1 MTSRLTRALSR
12 PQSRPAARPG
22 ITRNVSYAST
32 ITIVD
37 ESSPISSGGS
47 SSEPWSFKEGSLP
60 WDGEKI
66 EGERGIPPP
75 VPEEGNQRERRRW
88 FRLGVWGFTTIALGS
103 FVTLA
108 ILAFLAFLW
117 TTEAVSGSERAPAA
131 WRWVML
137 GGRATQAVTL
147 ATVVVR
153 AAITAQSTV
162 YTSLIAG
169 IVLER
174 HGVPL
179 SMVAQFSVLRGV
191 NDGPL
196 RLAWL
201 LLTSSPRR
209 SALLAGLTVVLFAT
223 TVAVQFSSTILVSD
237 LEFSALVGEARN
249 ATLPVFMTADV
260 IELSHQSNGWLDR
273 PTAYVPFGEISS
285 PGAADAV
292 PSETT
297 GLSDT
302 GVVRRVFL
310 PVRQQ
315 QMIRRYHGPAI
326 VFNSRFVCMRPSVVG
341 ARLTASNGTADRDG
355 PPSVPRLD
363 VSGGIDYA
371 AAFAAAGLPLPPGC
385 RRGSCFPQGFNCSLS
400 QLRDQNARARE
411 GFTNSICVPDGRG
424 AAASA
429 RNFTLSDEAAPRHA
443 GVFLFLRSNGT
454 ADLWQGPN
462 MTAVSGQF
470 PLAPQPRAAGGGGG
484 GGGAAAAAAD
494 EWASYE
500 VAVGGRFVGAQ
511 FTTGGLRVDA
521 SLCFQ
526 QVAFDMSEVKVWT
539 PRDLRQPS
547 VMWDSAKKRW
557 DTTAVRRMVAPAERL
572 SLPGGGGVG
581 GAAGLGEVAAAAAA
595 VVAEVAAPAVMAP
608 EERGTFSVEW
618 IGEPRRVDMVQYL
631 TSRLINSN
639 YNAPQA
645 GGGNVSL
652 LMDPLGVGEANFDF
666 EPHVEYQVL
675 FRDLLNATNR
685 PGVALQSV
693 LTALAGSMVSEVMP
707 QFNVRANATVTS
719 SEFVLT
725 PRRARGLVVV
735 AAVIVA
741 NMACGLAALALF
753 ALTTS
758 YSARGS
764 FWQVLSQLVS
774 EHTSW
779 VLECSTELEDR
790 DVASLTTR
798 DLDPYVKIARS
809 GKTGRVQVILSSALK
824 QGY

>member
-1 MTSRLTRALSR
+1 MHGWLLTRASSR
-12 PQSRPAARPG
+12 QQSRPAARPG

-37 ESSPISSGGS
+37 ESSPISTGS
-47 SSEPWSFKEGSLP
+47 SNNEPWSFKEGPLP
-60 WDGEKI
+60 WDGKRI
-66 EGERGIPPP
+66 EEERGIPTP
-75 VPEEGNQRERRRW
+75 VPEEGNRLERWRW

-108 ILAFLAFLW
+108 ILGFLAFLW

-131 WRWVML
+131 WRWVVL

-147 ATVVVR
+147 ATVVAR

-162 YTSLIAG
+162 YTSLISSIA
-169 IVLER
+169 LER

-179 SMVAQFSVLRGV
+179 SAAAQFSVLRAI

-237 LEFSALVGEARN
+237 LEFSTVVGEARN
-249 ATLPVFMTADV
+249 TSLPVFMTADV
-260 IELSHQSNGWLDR
+260 IGLSHQSNGWLDR

-292 PSETT
+292 PSGET

-326 VFNSRFVCMRPSVVG
+326 VFNSRFVCMRPSVVAG
-341 ARLTASNGTADRDG
+341 ASPTASNAAAA
-355 PPSVPRLD
+355 PQSSVPRLD
-363 VSGGIDYA
+363 VTGGIDYA

-385 RRGSCFPQGFNCSLS
+385 PRGSCFPRAFNCSLP

-411 GFTNSICVPDGRG
+411 GLSNSICVPDGRG
-424 AAASA
+424 AADSA
-429 RNFTLSDEAAPRHA
+429 RNFTLSDETVPRHA
-443 GVFLFLRSNGT
+443 GVFLFLRTNGT
-454 ADLWQGPN
+454 AELWRGPN
-462 MTAVSGQF
+462 MTVVSGQF
-470 PLAPQPRAAGGGGG
+470 PLAAAAGDGGG
-484 GGGAAAAAAD
+484 GGGAD
-494 EWASYE
+494 EWASFE

-511 FTTGGLRVDA
+511 FTTGGLLVDA

-526 QVAFDMSEVKVWT
+526 QAAFDMSDVKVWT

-557 DTTAVRRMVAPAERL
+557 DTRAVRRLVAPAERL
-572 SLPGGGGVG
+572 S
-581 GAAGLGEVAAAAAA
+581 
-595 VVAEVAAPAVMAP
+595 
-608 EERGTFSVEW
+608 RGTFSVEW
-618 IGEPRRVDMVQYL
+618 IGGPRRVDMVQYL
-631 TSRLINSN
+631 TTRLVSSN
-639 YNAPQA
+639 YNAPRSG

-652 LMDPLGVGEANFDF
+652 LMDPLGADEASFDF

-675 FRDLLNATNR
+675 FRDLLNATGR
-685 PGVALQSV
+685 PAVALQSV
-693 LTALAGSMVSEVMP
+693 LMALAGSMVTEAMP

-725 PRRARGLVVV
+725 PRRTRGLVAV
-735 AAVIVA
+735 AAVAGA

-758 YSARGS
+758 HSARGS
-764 FWQVLSQLVS
+764 F
-774 EHTSW
+774 
-779 VLECSTELEDR
+779 
-790 DVASLTTR
+790 
-798 DLDPYVKIARS
+798 
-809 GKTGRVQVILSSALK
+809 
-824 QGY
+824 

>member
-1 MTSRLTRALSR
+1 M
-12 PQSRPAARPG
+12 SRPAARPG

-37 ESSPISSGGS
+37 ESSPISTGS
-47 SSEPWSFKEGSLP
+47 SNNEPWSFKEGSLP
-60 WDGEKI
+60 WDGKRIVE
-66 EGERGIPPP
+66 ERGIPTP
-75 VPEEGNQRERRRW
+75 VPEEGNRLERRRW

-108 ILAFLAFLW
+108 ILGFLGFLW

-131 WRWVML
+131 WRWVVL

-147 ATVVVR
+147 ATVVAR

-169 IVLER
+169 IALER

-179 SMVAQFSVLRGV
+179 SAAAQFSVLRAI

-249 ATLPVFMTADV
+249 TSLPVFMTADV
-260 IELSHQSNGWLDR
+260 IGLSHQSNGWLDR
-273 PTAYVPFGEISS
+273 PTVYVPFGEISS

-292 PSETT
+292 PSGET

-315 QMIRRYHGPAI
+315 QIIRRYHGPAI
-326 VFNSRFVCMRPSVVG
+326 VFNSRLVCMRPSVLAG
-341 ARLTASNGTADRDG
+341 ASLTASNAAAA
-355 PPSVPRLD
+355 PQSSVPRLD
-363 VSGGIDYA
+363 VTGGIDYA
-371 AAFAAAGLPLPPGC
+371 AAFAAAGLPLPPG
-385 RRGSCFPQGFNCSLS
+385 RPRGSCFPRAFNCSLP

-411 GFTNSICVPDGRG
+411 GFSNNICVPDGR
-424 AAASA
+424 AAADSA
-429 RNFTLSDEAAPRHA
+429 RNFTLSDETVPRHA
-443 GVFLFLRSNGT
+443 GVFLFLRTNGT
-454 ADLWQGPN
+454 AELWRGPN
-462 MTAVSGQF
+462 MTIVSGQF
-470 PLAPQPRAAGGGGG
+470 PLAAAAGDGGG
-484 GGGAAAAAAD
+484 GGGAD
-494 EWASYE
+494 EWASFE

-511 FTTGGLRVDA
+511 FTTGGLQVDA

-526 QVAFDMSEVKVWT
+526 QAAFDMSDVKVWT
-539 PRDLRQPS
+539 PRDLLQPS

-557 DTTAVRRMVAPAERL
+557 DTRAVRRLVAPAERL
-572 SLPGGGGVG
+572 SVRGGGGG
-581 GAAGLGEVAAAAAA
+581 TAGLGEMTAA
-595 VVAEVAAPAVMAP
+595 VATAMTAPPPPPAVMP
-608 EERGTFSVEW
+608 SEERGTFSVEW

-631 TSRLINSN
+631 TTRLVSSN
-639 YNAPQA
+639 YNAPRSG

-652 LMDPLGVGEANFDF
+652 LMDPLGADEASLDF

-675 FRDLLNATNR
+675 FRDLLNATGR
-685 PGVALQSV
+685 PAVALQSV
-693 LTALAGSMVSEVMP
+693 LAALAGSMVTEAMP

-725 PRRARGLVVV
+725 PHRTRGLVVV
-735 AAVIVA
+735 AAVAGA
-741 NMACGLAALALF
+741 NMACGLAAL
-753 ALTTS
+753 TTS
-758 YSARGS
+758 HSARGS
-764 FWQVLSQLVS
+764 F
-774 EHTSW
+774 
-779 VLECSTELEDR
+779 
-790 DVASLTTR
+790 
-798 DLDPYVKIARS
+798 
-809 GKTGRVQVILSSALK
+809 
-824 QGY
+824 